1 MKINYSLKGR
11 FGFDGNKDTGSKSVK
26 GFKKFFAKKEEET
39 ADEKPSV
46 KSESIFKN
54 DTMGFGG
61 NWLLSGNI
69 ELTVDELKELDR
81 EYREQIKNGDVLETA
96 KQTAGGLKEILS
108 GMCEAFVENADP
120 VYDKIENLVQRYADK
135 DHEFDMQSIREEEEK
150 NAARHDNR
158 MNELRRDSEAT
169 RLRKQL
175 DKEEK
180 ALDEE

>member
-11 FGFDGNKDTGSKSVK
+11 FGYDGNKDSGAKTVK
-26 GFKKFFAKKEEET
+26 GFKKFFKKDDEA

-46 KSESIFKN
+46 KSESNFKN
-54 DTMGFGG
+54 DSLGFGG
-61 NWLLSGNI
+61 NWLLSGSV
-69 ELTVDELKELDR
+69 ELSVDELKELDR
-81 EYREQIKNGDVLETA
+81 EYREQVKSGDILETA

-120 VYDKIENLVQRYADK
+120 VYDKIEDLVQRYADK